1 VKDVQYFASQA
12 WPFPNNLMLGFRAQ
26 YEGGEIEVDGQE
38 ILEAD
43 WYSAKTMPSY
53 FPGRVSIAQ
62 WLIQDF
68 LRRNGIDVPG

>member
-1 VKDVQYFASQA
+1 MTDRY
-12 WPFPNNLMLGFRAQ
+12 LGQHTIDELSSGIGDAPTAA
-26 YEGGEIEVDGQE
+26 GEIEVDGQE

-68 LRRNGIDVPG
+68 LKRNGVEVSG